1 MNVSKGLLKEQRR
14 QTMIYVYLWGRL
26 FSFARAFE
34 AREPRSIQIWYSTSS
49 PKLKRDSKSEQAD
62 HAGATEL
69 GRYSLPHSPSRAVI
83 GMQLWVVYFH
93 DCYCNRITCLAP
105 QHNPKRCQRWLPDE
119 TSCKP
124 LTWHADFHSVKGE
137 AKSSPHEQWPLWFF
151 HAHVASASDA
161 SETEKSSA
169 WGPPSSSPFSQYFC
183 FFWFIPEAKE
193 LSVRADNKIQPR
205 RKIHK
210 QSFPPIRVLS
220 TGRSEPHLIYK
231 LSFWL
236 SIIKT
241 IVAMAIQRVLQLH
254 ERQMARLFVGGDVAC
269 LPGLSSFVAG

>member
-1 MNVSKGLLKEQRR
+1 MQASNLTRRFPLSERGSQKQPSWAMAPLVLPCACGECIGCLRDREVQCVRASVQQPLQPVLLLLL
-14 QTMIYVYLWGRL
+14 VH
-26 FSFARAFE
+26 S
-34 AREPRSIQIWYSTSS
+34 RS
-49 PKLKRDSKSEQAD
+49 
-62 HAGATEL
+62 
-69 GRYSLPHSPSRAVI
+69 
-83 GMQLWVVYFH
+83 
-93 DCYCNRITCLAP
+93 
-105 QHNPKRCQRWLPDE
+105 
-119 TSCKP
+119 
-124 LTWHADFHSVKGE
+124 
-137 AKSSPHEQWPLWFF
+137 
-151 HAHVASASDA
+151 
-161 SETEKSSA
+161 
-169 WGPPSSSPFSQYFC
+169 
-183 FFWFIPEAKE
+183 KE